1 MIPIK
6 IKALFE
12 FIDFLDKNK
21 ENYKT
26 NYLPLIKELEILGN
40 KRSELKPIDNYS
52 KKQEYDVI
60 QKQIEEKFPTI
71 TENIYKPITNKLLE
85 LEIWTGDDAFSSIW
99 NGNIEAISQF
109 KNDFESADVELVMNY
124 KIKYLNFRIETHN
137 NFLCLG
143 LIFQELDEIFKE
155 LFDFFKDT
163 NENEFKSF
171 EAKELKVSSVEEL
184 INSISEN
191 NNRNIKYSLPIE
203 SFMEKKEQ
211 PNNTNSFIF
220 NNYETTLGDKIIAEN
235 IPNNSGVINIASK
248 NKKNEQNPKDN
259 LAIKS
264 FNWQKF
270 GIISA
275 TILAIVA
282 IIVAIIYSQKNEN

>member
-99 NGNIEAISQF
+99 NGNFEAISQF

-155 LFDFFKDT
+155 LFNFFKDT
-163 NENEFKSF
+163 EENEFKSF
-171 EAKELKVSSVEEL
+171 EAKELKVSSAEEL

-211 PNNTNSFIF
+211 PNNNPNSFIF

-282 IIVAIIYSQKNEN
+282 IIVAIRYS

>member
-282 IIVAIIYSQKNEN
+282 IIVAIIYS

>member
-40 KRSELKPIDNYS
+40 KRSVLKPIDNYS

-163 NENEFKSF
+163 DENEFKSF

-203 SFMEKKEQ
+203 SFMEKKR
-211 PNNTNSFIF
+211 
-220 NNYETTLGDKIIAEN
+220 TTE
-235 IPNNSGVINIASK
+235 
-248 NKKNEQNPKDN
+248 
-259 LAIKS
+259 
-264 FNWQKF
+264 
-270 GIISA
+270 
-275 TILAIVA
+275 
-282 IIVAIIYSQKNEN
+282 

>member
-1 MIPIK
+1 MIPKK

-12 FIDFLDKNK
+12 FIDFLHNNK

-26 NYLPLIKELEILGN
+26 NYLPLIKELEILGI
-40 KRSELKPIDNYS
+40 KRSDLKPIDNYS

-85 LEIWTGDDAFSSIW
+85 LEIWTGDDAFCSIW

-109 KNDFESADVELVMNY
+109 KSDFESSDVELVMNY

-163 NENEFKSF
+163 DENEFKSF

-184 INSISEN
+184 INSISAN
-191 NNRNIKYSLPIE
+191 NNKNIKYSLPIK
-203 SFMEKKEQ
+203 SFMEKKEK
-211 PNNTNSFIF
+211 PNNNPSSFIF

-275 TILAIVA
+275 TILAIIA
-282 IIVAIIYSQKNEN
+282 IIVAIIYS

>member
-40 KRSELKPIDNYS
+40 KRSVLKPIDNYS

-163 NENEFKSF
+163 DENEFKSF

-211 PNNTNSFIF
+211 PNNNPNSFIF

-282 IIVAIIYSQKNEN
+282 IIVAIIYS